1 MYSEKHHA
9 IVLLNK
15 NMEAQEGPN
24 PMSTSILYCPA
35 CGAANDRAE
44 THCHACQSKLDATV
58 AMPLLHERYCLLT
71 QLGVGGFGAVYR
83 AVDTH
88 RPELPIAIKEIN
100 LDGLNERQAIEATET
115 FERER
120 RLLANLDH
128 PRVPHLY
135 ATFEDAQH
143 WYLVIDYFPGETLE
157 VRLTNSQARQRLASA
172 SPDQAL
178 RDELLRFGLAL
189 CDILHYL
196 HTRLPP
202 LIFRDLKPG
211 NIICCPDG
219 SYALVDFGIART
231 FKAGLA
237 KDTIQ
242 LGSPGYA
249 APEQYGRAQTD
260 VRAGIYSLGA
270 ILHQMLSGHDPSE
283 QPLHFAPLGYTD
295 HMLRH
300 LEALILRMVALK
312 TEDRPASITEV
323 ARELRAIREASEQP
337 GERIWVPEPG
347 QTPPWLARPEG
358 DGPVQRQIFQPPS
371 PQPQRKRMSRR
382 LLLGGLGVGTLLV
395 AGGVFSRRSLVTS
408 APLQPVAQAREM
420 LSLNVTGRVKQLAWS
435 PDDRLLAVVSTVTDT
450 VSPLGE
456 SDTLHVW
463 NMRGETIMT
472 VVLSQ
477 MVGASP
483 YTMAGPQSLAWSPD
497 NKFLAISLYNGLYI
511 WSRQKD
517 TLVNPQVIALQSY
530 PSYHNSAYYDG
541 VLAFTQALLWS
552 PDSSRIAYS
561 SGLTIDLYN
570 LQTQTYLGAYHEHEP
585 EAYYNSVQVPD
596 TFLMLWSP
604 DGKYIASTNGA
615 LSGMHDNPL
624 RIWRAADYTTVATQ
638 PSLNGGFFWMQWS
651 PNSQHL
657 AYGNPSHLCA
667 YNLVSGQMRVD
678 ADLGP
683 WYKAAPDAPLSAW
696 SADSHLFAFPQP
708 DEHNPWLDIQV
719 REIENGSIRYS
730 CSTRHDLAAL
740 TWSPNGNYLAAAY
753 VNQGTNIIQWYN
765 AADGSLLNSATY
777 PAQVE
782 QLLWSP
788 HSAYL
793 VAAASLDDVLTL
805 RVYTMRE
812 LFSR

>member
-1 MYSEKHHA
+1 
-9 IVLLNK
+9 
-15 NMEAQEGPN
+15 
-24 PMSTSILYCPA
+24 MSTSILYCPA

-100 LDGLNERQAIEATET
+100 LDGLNARQAIEATET

-120 RLLANLDH
+120 RLLAILDH

-237 KDTIQ
+237 KDTIP

-260 VRAGIYSLGA
+260 VRADIYSLGA

-283 QPLHFAPLGYTD
+283 QPLHFA
-295 HMLRH
+295 
-300 LEALILRMVALK
+300 
-312 TEDRPASITEV
+312 
-323 ARELRAIREASEQP
+323 
-337 GERIWVPEPG
+337 
-347 QTPPWLARPEG
+347 
-358 DGPVQRQIFQPPS
+358 
-371 PQPQRKRMSRR
+371 
-382 LLLGGLGVGTLLV
+382 
-395 AGGVFSRRSLVTS
+395 
-408 APLQPVAQAREM
+408 
-420 LSLNVTGRVKQLAWS
+420 
-435 PDDRLLAVVSTVTDT
+435 
-450 VSPLGE
+450 PLGE

-517 TLVNPQVIALQSY
+517 TLVNPQVIALWSY

-585 EAYYNSVQVPD
+585 EAYYNSIQVPD

-667 YNLVSGQMRVD
+667 YNLVSGQMRVN

-740 TWSPNGNYLAAAY
+740 TWSPNGDYLAAAY